1 MRFFKAAVLA
11 TLFAAFAACGGD
23 DDGDSE
29 IPAECEEI
37 AELCHESTTEA
48 GIECH
53 ENAEGVW
60 SAEECTEN
68 EAACLA
74 ECEEE

>member
-1 MRFFKAAVLA
+1 MRLFKLAALV
-11 TLFAAFAACGGD
+11 TLLTAFAACGD
-23 DDGDSE
+23 DDGGGETE
-29 IPAECEEI
+29 IPAECEAI
-37 AELCHESTTEA
+37 AETCHESTTAE
-48 GIECH
+48 GMDCH

-74 ECEEE
+74 ECEE